1 MPVVIIS
8 GVIFIHIAV
17 VLYTIFI
24 IKENK
29 YKRATKSVV
38 KFITIAV
45 IFDVLATSCMMI
57 GTAKEYFTLHGILG
71 YTALFL
77 MIIDTILIWKHKI
90 NKGSEEPF
98 SVGLDRYTKIAYVV
112 WIMAFIT
119 GEYLAIVS
127 H

>member
-1 MPVVIIS
+1 MPVIIIS
-8 GVIFIHIAV
+8 GVILIHIAV

-24 IKENK
+24 IKETK
-29 YKRATKSVV
+29 YKRATTSLL
-38 KFITIAV
+38 KFITTAV
-45 IFDVLATSCMMI
+45 VFDILATGCMMI

-77 MIIDTILIWKHKI
+77 MIIDTILIWRHKI
-90 NKGSEEPF
+90 NKGSEEHF
-98 SVGLDRYTKIAYVV
+98 STGLDRYSKFAYVI
-112 WIMAFIT
+112 WILAFIT

>member
-8 GVIFIHIAV
+8 GVILIHIAV

-29 YKRATKSVV
+29 YKRASKSVV

-45 IFDVLATSCMMI
+45 VFDILATGCMMI

-77 MIIDTILIWKHKI
+77 MIIDTILIWRHKL

-98 SVGLDRYTKIAYVV
+98 SKGLDRYSKFAYVV